1 MIFASLFNL
10 PLQISLNQF
19 STFSKANMPLK
30 PFSWHKTWFLREIG
44 GVLVVEVGGDRF
56 CIVCHQ
62 EISANLKIY
71 FFSAHRE
78 VIFA

>member
-1 MIFASLFNL
+1 MGKSMVSERI
-10 PLQISLNQF
+10 
-19 STFSKANMPLK
+19 
-30 PFSWHKTWFLREIG
+30 WGIG
-44 GVLVVEVGGDRF
+44 VIGVGGDRF